1 MNNRNFDS
9 SDEKIY
15 EDNEI
20 KDTTFIVKLKYHQ
33 NHSLQGTIQW
43 IEKGKVVHF
52 RSMMELFLLL
62 NESTG
67 NKEIRSWEDEN
78 GILTIVRK

>member
-1 MNNRNFDS
+1 MKDNNFDPA
-9 SDEKIY
+9 DEKMY
-15 EDNEI
+15 EDKEI

-62 NESTG
+62 SESIG

-78 GILTIVRK
+78 GILTIVKK